1 MSFLFV
7 IQTDFKLF
15 LLASKSQEQ
24 KDVEASKDESF
35 SERAVDV
42 PTTNTTIVELQK
54 IDKKENYLATNRPTS
69 ELSFQSINEISSFG
83 EPNPDEHGSLCN
95 RFNFENSHKKVLV
108 HQPQEVEELSKKPPK
123 IWISKSASMDD
134 DLD

>member
-1 MSFLFV
+1 M
-7 IQTDFKLF
+7 
-15 LLASKSQEQ
+15 LLGSKSQEQ

-54 IDKKENYLATNRPTS
+54 IDKKENYLATSRPTS

-95 RFNFENSHKKVLV
+95 RFNFENAPHKKVLV